1 MNHDPKIRNR
11 VYRAASASLFIYS
24 ASSIALPICLVRISD
39 ELGFNL
45 TQGGSL
51 GFVASIEQF
60 FVLFASSF
68 AAARFGKIRVLR
80 SGLLILALGLALF
93 TLSGSYT
100 AAVFLMLF
108 IGLGNAL
115 LEALLTPIVEDLF
128 PNDDGSKMN
137 LLHAFWPIGTCAAVL
152 ILGQLL
158 SVNVNWRFLFL
169 GLAAIVLLINF
180 WYPSS
185 RRITLPRSR
194 ADFSHMRE
202 ILSLPRF
209 WVFGFA
215 LAFSGGA
222 EGAFTFWSASFIQIH
237 YAQLPRAG
245 AFGTAAFA
253 VGMAI
258 GRLSSSRVA
267 GALGLKRLILASL
280 ALGLAVSCAF
290 FSIASLAALYV
301 FLLVM
306 GLCIACLW
314 PSIQSYA
321 GAELDVDP
329 TVLMIFLSC
338 FGIPGFSSATLV
350 MGIIGDARGL
360 QASFIIAP
368 VYLAAA
374 LSLMVFEKRGAR
386 RRPHRS
392 ISHRRINPIGK
403 P

>member
-1 MNHDPKIRNR
+1 MGQESKTRDR

-24 ASSIALPICLVRISD
+24 ASAIALPICLVRISG

-45 TQGGSL
+45 TQGGAL
-51 GFVASIEQF
+51 GFITSILQF

-93 TLSGSYT
+93 TLSRSFLS
-100 AAVFLMLF
+100 AVLLMLL
-108 IGLGNAL
+108 IGFGNAL
-115 LEALLTPIVEDLF
+115 LEALLTPLVEDLY

-137 LLHAFWPIGTCAAVL
+137 LLHAFWPVGTCATVL

-158 SVNVNWRFLFL
+158 SVGIGWRFLFA
-169 GLAAIVLLINF
+169 GLAAMVLVINL

-185 RRITLPRSR
+185 RSIDLPRSR

-209 WVFGFA
+209 WLLGIA
-215 LAFSGGA
+215 LALSAGA

-237 YAQLPRAG
+237 FARLPRAG
-245 AFGTAAFA
+245 AVGTAAFA
-253 VGMAI
+253 VGMAV
-258 GRLSSSRVA
+258 GRLASSHVA
-267 GALGLKRLILASL
+267 GRVGLRRLVVASL
-280 ALGLAVSCAF
+280 AAGLAASCAF
-290 FSIASLAALYV
+290 FLIASLPALYL
-301 FLLVM
+301 FLVVM

-314 PSIQSYA
+314 PSLQSYA
-321 GAELDVDP
+321 GAELGVDP

-338 FGIPGFSSATLV
+338 LGIPGFSSATLL

-360 QASFIIAP
+360 EASFVIVP

-374 LSLMVFEKRGAR
+374 LILVALEKRLQLGR
-386 RRPHRS
+386 TGVRGTEPVR
-392 ISHRRINPIGK
+392 
-403 P
+403 